1 MPSAR
6 APHAGHYL
14 LEIQRGEQAYPFTRA
29 EITTADCKYTSRYVP
44 GLAKARYILKVPA
57 ETEIRVI
64 SPALRRVKLRRVT
77 RIGAALLARRQK
89 DRALSISFGNGV
101 RLIPLISGA
110 GPEGKE
116 LRKALKLISNWGFTL
131 TSDSLQSTPGLFE
144 ELDPPSTKVPTAAE
158 SSAAHPDFAI
168 VLHLYYQQLWPE
180 FEKKLLEISAPFHLI
195 VTTTKHDSTFETAIL
210 ATFPAAEIFVYENRG
225 RDVGPFLQL
234 LHEGHLDRFRLI
246 CKLHGKRSGESGPR
260 ALFGIVWRRA
270 NIADLIGS
278 NETVNEIL
286 NRFATT
292 RELAVVGSAHFR
304 LPNQYI
310 GEEAAWANNREMT
323 LELAQRMGIP
333 KPDFKLDFFAGTM
346 FWIRQDALTPI
357 RKLGLTI
364 NDFANETGAVD
375 GELAHAVERIFGA
388 GRLLQSHTA
397 IPDKMKA
404 KSHRLL

>member
-110 GPEGKE
+110 GPKGKE

-144 ELDPPSTKVPTAAE
+144 EIGR
-158 SSAAHPDFAI
+158 AH
-168 VLHLYYQQLWPE
+168 V
-180 FEKKLLEISAPFHLI
+180 
-195 VTTTKHDSTFETAIL
+195 
-210 ATFPAAEIFVYENRG
+210 
-225 RDVGPFLQL
+225 
-234 LHEGHLDRFRLI
+234 
-246 CKLHGKRSGESGPR
+246 
-260 ALFGIVWRRA
+260 
-270 NIADLIGS
+270 
-278 NETVNEIL
+278 
-286 NRFATT
+286 
-292 RELAVVGSAHFR
+292 
-304 LPNQYI
+304 
-310 GEEAAWANNREMT
+310 
-323 LELAQRMGIP
+323 
-333 KPDFKLDFFAGTM
+333 
-346 FWIRQDALTPI
+346 
-357 RKLGLTI
+357 
-364 NDFANETGAVD
+364 
-375 GELAHAVERIFGA
+375 
-388 GRLLQSHTA
+388 
-397 IPDKMKA
+397 
-404 KSHRLL
+404 